1 MLQQHGGQTVWIL
14 LKQSRPRILDTLE
27 HDQGRIHG
35 AVESWRRA
43 IQSVLFLVI
52 AFQLISSFLHSSL
65 LYKVCSSWYH
75 ECRTSWYKY
84 LLFATVKS
92 RTMKCNSNCSH
103 AATNQ
108 NSNPK
113 NPKSPKTRHT
123 KSDGATI
130 ATPFTWDIRSPLRK
144 AGWYCSPNGAVPN
157 LTEAKGNDEL
167 IEQTKPY

>member
-113 NPKSPKTRHT
+113 NSKSPKSRHT
-123 KSDGATI
+123 KSDGARI
-130 ATPFTWDIRSPLRK
+130 ANLSPGTSARLSAK
-144 AGWYCSPNGAVPN
+144 LVGTVHPTVPYPTSQKQMVMMN
-157 LTEAKGNDEL
+157 
-167 IEQTKPY
+167 